1 MPGIFSLLFWNNQW
15 LLPIA
20 HPPCF
25 GSLEISLS
33 TLGPYRSLLSP
44 PSSSW
49 APPWLNLCGVWVL
62 FRVCF
67 IGWDEPRGLSS
78 WYLSCVWF
86 NSLSQCPTVSPTLL
100 QRTGPCSICDWMI
113 IQSHICTTDLTLCRL
128 TDVPAE
134 PVSWLLQWTG
144 PGWRSGLNYFHL
156 HLSINFFTI
165 IQAVGSV
172 DISIPCAWLC
182 FVHILPWSS
191 LSAPSHWSPS
201 KLQTAVEG

>member
-1 MPGIFSLLFWNNQW
+1 MGRLGEMVKPTPSNIHRFFVPGIFSLLFWNNQW

-86 NSLSQCPTVSPTLL
+86 NSLIQCPTVSPTLL
-100 QRTGPCSICDWMI
+100 QRTGSCSICDWMI
-113 IQSHICTTDLTLCRL
+113 IRLHICTTDLILCRL
-128 TDVPAE
+128 TM
-134 PVSWLLQWTG
+134 SLLSQCLG
-144 PGWRSGLNYFHL
+144 CFSEQAQAGGL
-156 HLSINFFTI
+156 
-165 IQAVGSV
+165 G
-172 DISIPCAWLC
+172 
-182 FVHILPWSS
+182 
-191 LSAPSHWSPS
+191 
-201 KLQTAVEG
+201 